1 MKISTS
7 RTIDIGGASVTT
19 SISFEAANLHT
30 EENSAQALAEAIKF
44 FNKSEASNPL
54 TGTFTVKKRA
64 SDNARMA
71 AVEE

>member
-30 EENSAQALAEAIKF
+30 EDNCAQALSEAVKF
-44 FNKSEASNPL
+44 FQKSEASNPL
-54 TGTFTVKKRA
+54 TGTFTADKRK
-64 SDNARMA
+64 AR
-71 AVEE
+71 EEQ